1 MLLFEKL
8 CIKMGFLFSVEQE
21 PIEIVHKNLSFHE
34 RMGAKMKIPEL
45 LAPAGDLERL
55 KIAVAY
61 GADAVYIG
69 GKRFSLRA
77 FADNF
82 EWDEIREGVEYAHR
96 YGRRVYVTLNIF
108 AHNEDLNGVD
118 DYIRF
123 LADVGV
129 DAVIVSDP
137 GILSIVKDVA
147 PDMEIHLSTQA
158 NTTNWRS
165 AVFWHR
171 QGVKRIIMARELS
184 LDEIKEIRD
193 KTPDTLELEVFVHG
207 AMCISYSGRCLL
219 SNYLAGRDSNRGACA
234 HPCRWKYYL
243 VEEKRPG
250 EYLPVM
256 EDERGTYIL
265 NSKDLCMLGHIREL
279 IDIGV
284 DGFKI
289 EGRMKSSY
297 YVAVTVKAYRQEL
310 NEYKRDPEGYRFD
323 PRALEE
329 VKKASHRPFTTGFY
343 FGNPQSDAQ
352 EYSSS
357 QYIRE
362 YDFIGLVLDYD
373 EQRSMALVEQRNPF
387 KKGDKAEILRP
398 HGDLLNYTIDQIF
411 DIDGQ
416 LIDSAPHPQQKV
428 YIPMPYRLERYSM
441 LRRKKEHKEA

>member
-1 MLLFEKL
+1 
-8 CIKMGFLFSVEQE
+8 
-21 PIEIVHKNLSFHE
+21 
-34 RMGAKMKIPEL
+34 MGARMKIPEL
-45 LAPAGDLERL
+45 LAPAGDLEKL
-55 KIAVAY
+55 KVAVAY

-69 GKRFSLRA
+69 GKRLSLRA
-77 FADNF
+77 LAGNF
-82 EWDEIREGVEYAHR
+82 EQDEMREGVEYAHKH
-96 YGRRVYVTLNIF
+96 GCKVYVTLNIF
-108 AHNEDLNGVD
+108 AHNKDLDGVEDYV
-118 DYIRF
+118 RF
-123 LADVGV
+123 LEDIDV

-137 GILSIVKDVA
+137 GMLSIVKDVA

-165 AVFWHR
+165 AAFWHG

-184 LDEIKEIRD
+184 LDEIREIRA

-243 VEEKRPG
+243 MEEKRPG

-256 EDERGTYIL
+256 EDERGAYIL
-265 NSKDLCMLGHIREL
+265 NSRDLCMLGHLREL
-279 IDIGV
+279 IGAGV

-310 NEYKRDPEGYRFD
+310 DRYMTDPEGYRFD
-323 PRALEE
+323 PAALEE

-343 FGNPQSDAQ
+343 FGTPQSDAQ

-357 QYIRE
+357 QYIRQ
-362 YDFIGLVLDYD
+362 YDFIGMVLDYD
-373 EQRSMALVEQRNPF
+373 RQRSMALVEQRNPF
-387 KKGDKAEILRP
+387 KKGDEAEILRP
-398 HGDLLNYTIDQIF
+398 HGEPLKFTIDRMF
-411 DIDGQ
+411 DVDGQ
-416 LIDSAPHPQQKV
+416 PIDSAPHPQQKV
-428 YIPMPYRLERYSM
+428 YIPMPYCLERYSM
-441 LRRKKEHKEA
+441 LRRKREHEQA